1 VAAATRVPPRKGFAP
16 VNLSGSLTIAAPRAS
31 VWRVLNDPAVLQRHM
46 PGCESLEPIGPDE
59 YKATLKIGVA
69 AIKGTYA
76 ATLRIKDRTELEG
89 YTLMVEGSG
98 APGFAKGEGR
108 VNLTEEGGGTVLTYE
123 GDLHFGGLIARFGQR
138 LLSGIAERMT
148 REFFESLSNEALG

>member
-1 VAAATRVPPRKGFAP
+1 M
-16 VNLSGSLTIAAPRAS
+16 NLSGSLTIAAPRAS